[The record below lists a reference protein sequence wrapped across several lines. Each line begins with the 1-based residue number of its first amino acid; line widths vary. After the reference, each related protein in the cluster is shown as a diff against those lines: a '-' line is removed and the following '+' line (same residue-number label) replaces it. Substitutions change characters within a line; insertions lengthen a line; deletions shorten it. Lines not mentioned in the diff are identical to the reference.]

1 MFPVIVFFIERN
13 NRNLH
18 VTDSDLFFKTMTR
31 HFSFLF
37 PWGQEGGQEGEEK
50 WRFGMMNGDGGD
62 ERGKR
67 EEMGRFGIVIDD
79 GRDEGEKGKKRGC
92 LLW

>member
-1 MFPVIVFFIERN
+1 VFPVIVFFIERN

-37 PWGQEGGQEGEEK
+37 PWGQEGREEGEEK
-50 WRFGMMNGDGGD
+50 GRFGMMNGDGGD
-62 ERGKR
+62 EI
-67 EEMGRFGIVIDD
+67 E
-79 GRDEGEKGKKRGC
+79 KRGRKGNVC
-92 LLW
+92 YGEWC

>member
-37 PWGQEGGQEGEEK
+37 PWGQEGDEEGTEK
-50 WRFGMMNGDGGD
+50 GKFVMMNGVEGM
-62 ERGKR
+62 K
-67 EEMGRFGIVIDD
+67 
-79 GRDEGEKGKKRGC
+79 GEKGKKSGG
-92 LLW
+92 LVW